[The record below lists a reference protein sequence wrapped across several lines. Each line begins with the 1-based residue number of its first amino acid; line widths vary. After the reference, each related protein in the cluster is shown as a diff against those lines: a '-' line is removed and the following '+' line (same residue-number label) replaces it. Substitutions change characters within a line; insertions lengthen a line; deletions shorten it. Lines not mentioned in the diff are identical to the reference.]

1 MDNVDLKLLT
11 IFQEIYKT
19 RSISQAAENLEMG
32 QPAVSMSLAKF
43 RKHFNDP
50 LFVRTSGGMEPTP
63 HAQELIQP
71 VREALALLKMAL
83 GHQTS
88 FDPKTSTRLFKLCM
102 TDVGQR
108 VIMPKLLTRLSEIAP
123 SVRIEVSYV
132 SERTPKGL
140 ESGDIDLALG
150 FLPEQ
155 DAGFFQ
161 QNLFKDKFVCIVNS
175 AHPRIKNKLSLEQF
189 QTESHVTVTKLG
201 TGHGIVEETLAALK
215 IQQKIGLRIPN
226 YLGIPST
233 IESTDFIATVPLRF
247 ALALAGTGNIRLLEP
262 PFKIPEYRVMQ
273 HWHERYARDPGVE
286 WLRKVMTDLFRE

>member
-50 LFVRTSGGMEPTP
+50 LFVRTSAGMEPTP

-71 VREALALLKMAL
+71 VREALGLLKMAL

-88 FDPKTSTRLFKLCM
+88 FDPKTSARMFRLCM

-108 VIMPKLLTRLSEIAP
+108 VLIPYLLPRLKEIAP
-123 SVRIEVSYV
+123 SVKIDVSYV
-132 SERTPKGL
+132 SERTPKLL
-140 ESGDIDLALG
+140 ESGDLDLAIG
-150 FLPEQ
+150 FLPDL

-161 QNLFKDKFVCIVNS
+161 QKLFTDKFVCVVNS
-175 AHPRIKNKLSLEQF
+175 NHPRIKDKLTLEQY
-189 QTESHVTVTKLG
+189 QTESHVVVTQQG
-201 TGHGIVEETLAALK
+201 TGHGIVDQTLAALK
-215 IQQKIGLRIPN
+215 IHRNVGLRIPN
-226 YLGIPST
+226 YLGISPT
-233 IESTDFIATVPLRF
+233 MEITEFLATVPRRF
-247 ALALAGTGNIRLLEP
+247 AMAFGKHIRMVEL

-286 WLRKVMTDLFRE
+286 WLRQVMIDIFRD

>member
-1 MDNVDLKLLT
+1 MDNIDLKLLT

-50 LFVRTSGGMEPTP
+50 LFVRTSAGMEPTP
-63 HAQELIQP
+63 HAQQLIQP

-88 FDPKTSTRLFKLCM
+88 FDPKTSARMFKLCM

-108 VIMPKLLTRLSEIAP
+108 VLMPHLLPRLSEIAP
-123 SVRIEVSYV
+123 SVKIDVSYV
-132 SERTPKGL
+132 SERTSKGL
-140 ESGDIDLALG
+140 ESGDIDLAIG
-150 FLPEQ
+150 FLPEL

-161 QNLFKDKFVCIVNS
+161 QKLFTDKFVCVVNGQ
-175 AHPRIKNKLSLEQF
+175 HPRIKGKLSLEQY
-189 QTESHVTVTKLG
+189 QTESHVVITQQG
-201 TGHGIVEETLAALK
+201 TGHGIVEQTLASLK
-215 IQQKIGLRIPN
+215 IHRNIGLRIPN
-226 YLGIPST
+226 YLGVSST
-233 IESTDFIATVPLRF
+233 MESTEFIATVPHRF
-247 ALALAGTGNIRLLEP
+247 ALALGKNVRVVEL

-273 HWHERYARDPGVE
+273 HWHERYARDPGIE
-286 WLRKVMTDLFRE
+286 WLRKVMIDIFRT